1 MIFFSTTSSCNICFL
16 GNGRIEEYIESTS
29 VPANIFRL
37 QKTAC
42 IVASRL
48 ARIHALLPNV
58 LGDKNEVFEPD
69 RDYMLSKIEQMSN
82 AAETASL
89 ELLNKYESMLKDCH
103 HHGGDKVTQRNYIQC
118 RLEMLQKIMSV
129 NRRKSKNFE
138 HAILQ
143 AQASQSPFVLAHCG
157 MYRIVLYALY
167 NILCL
172 NYMSIIFT
180 ILYICYAD
188 YISYPFL

>member
-1 MIFFSTTSSCNICFL
+1 MIFFWTTSECDISFL

-69 RDYMLSKIEQMSN
+69 RDYMISKIEQMSN

-103 HHGGDKVTQRNYIQC
+103 HRGDQGTQCDYIQC
-118 RLEMLQKIMSV
+118 RLEMLQEIMSI
-129 NRRKSKNFE
+129 NRRKSKDFE

-143 AQASQSPFVLAHCG
+143 AQASQSPLVLAHCG
-157 MYRIVLYALY
+157 MYDVG
-167 NILCL
+167 
-172 NYMSIIFT
+172 S
-180 ILYICYAD
+180 
-188 YISYPFL
+188 